1 MYIIIILITKEIK
14 IIMLFNIKISFYQ
27 IFYNYK
33 YLNNI
38 LIKKL

>member
-1 MYIIIILITKEIK
+1 
-14 IIMLFNIKISFYQ
+14 MLFNIKISFYQ

-38 LIKKL
+38 LIKNNYNL